1 VRARVIAVGTRLPAW
16 ARSACAEY
24 LKRMTGTLP
33 VTLREIE
40 AAPRTANTPTARAIA
55 AEGERVLRV
64 LERGE
69 YLVALDERGREF
81 STRELSGWLAKRME
95 QGSDLAFVIGGADG
109 LSAEVLDKAG
119 VKLALSRLTLPH
131 ALARVLLCEQLY
143 RAHGILS
150 NHPYHRD

>member
-1 VRARVIAVGTRLPAW
+1 MRARVIAVGTRLPAW
-16 ARSACAEY
+16 ARSACSEY

-33 VTLREIE
+33 VTLVEID
-40 AAPRTANTPTARAIA
+40 AAPRSANTPVPRALA
-55 AEGERVLRV
+55 AEGERLLRE
-64 LERGE
+64 LGRSD

-81 STRELSGWLAKRME
+81 STRELSDWLAKRME

-109 LSAEVLDKAG
+109 LADEVLG
-119 VKLALSRLTLPH
+119 RSGMKLALSRLTLPH